1 MDITLDNVDRVL
13 DTSSPV
19 RLMRVFFKLLDPTQ
33 DRNFVLKYTVMF
45 LLYFL
50 SPLMKT
56 IAVRML

>member
-19 RLMRVFFKLLDPTQ
+19 RLTRVFFKLLDPTQ